1 MVLSDDIKLNGDVII
16 LNGGISHSIELHI
29 DRPVYKQEKLNE
41 TTYYKKP
48 KTNFKDL
55 VKTEL
60 NKCSVSKSINSV
72 LPVVKWL
79 PKYDWKKNFLAD
91 VFSGM
96 TIAVLHIPQGMAYG
110 LLGNVAPVVGMYMA
124 FFPVLMY
131 FFLGTSRHVSIGTF
145 AIVCLMTGRVV
156 TEHATSEY
164 VMTDVSNMTDTGQYS
179 NMDVAVTVTFTVAIL
194 QFAMYFFRLGIVANL
209 LSETLVNGFTTA
221 AACQVVASQLKD
233 LLGLPTKKRRGYFS
247 LPLTLL
253 DSLLALPQGNRTAIS
268 ISFVAIILM
277 VLNNE
282 ILKQWL
288 SQKTKMPI
296 PIELIAVVVGTLV
309 SYFLDLSN
317 VYDVTTIGVI
327 PTGLPAPKLPTFS
340 LIPTI
345 FVDCIIITIVSYS
358 VTISMAFIFA
368 HKSRYNVNANQELL
382 AMGGSNLFGS
392 FFSCMPIAASLSRS
406 HIQHSVGGVSQI
418 ASVVSAFIIMVIL
431 LFLGPLF
438 QFLPRCILA
447 SVIVVALKGMLF
459 QCTELPKFYHLSRWD
474 SFVWICTFL
483 PTAFIAI
490 DVGLLV
496 GIVVSLASLFL
507 RGHQPYTCLLGNLPG
522 TDLYLDTERY
532 KGVQEI
538 GGIKIFHYCGA
549 LNFASKAQ
557 FKKLIYEGTGVK
569 PSKVLEK
576 MNSSQEEKNSN
587 ERNLLLN
594 DLKCLVMD
602 FSALSYIDPT
612 CVDVLCDLVAEFRDV
627 EVQVYIAGCSGPVY
641 ETFCK
646 CARYQKKKY
655 NFVIFPTIH
664 DAVLYGRRNLLEK
677 L

>member
-1 MVLSDDIKLNGDVII
+1 MEKLETMVRNNEIKQNGDII
-16 LNGGISHSIELHI
+16 ISNGGISHSIELHI

-48 KTNFKDL
+48 TTHFKDV
-55 VKTEL
+55 VKSEL
-60 NKCSVSKSINSV
+60 KKCSVSKSVHSI

-79 PKYDWKKNFLAD
+79 PKYNWRTSLIAD
-91 VFSGM
+91 LFSGL

-156 TEHATSEY
+156 TEHA
-164 VMTDVSNMTDTGQYS
+164 DTGDYS
-179 NMDVAVTVTFTVAIL
+179 NIDIAVTVTFTVAIL
-194 QFAMYFFRLGIVANL
+194 QFLMYIFRLGIVANL

-221 AACQVVASQLKD
+221 AACQVVCSQLKD
-233 LLGLPTKKRRGYFS
+233 LLGLPTVKRRGHFS

-253 DSLLALPQGNRTAIS
+253 DSILALPQGNKTAIS

-282 ILKQWL
+282 IIKTWL
-288 SQKTKMPI
+288 SKKSKIPI
-296 PIELIAVVVGTLV
+296 PIELLAVVVGTLV
-309 SYFLDLSN
+309 SYFLDLKN
-317 VYDVTTIGVI
+317 VYNVATIGNI
-327 PTGLPAPKLPTFS
+327 PTGLPAPKLPAFS
-340 LIPTI
+340 LIPSI
-345 FVDCIIITIVSYS
+345 FVDCLIITIVSYS

-382 AMGGSNLFGS
+382 AMGGANLFGS

-418 ASVVSAFIIMVIL
+418 ASVVSAFIIMIIL

-438 QFLPRCILA
+438 SFLPRCILA
-447 SVIVVALKGMLF
+447 SVIVVALKGMLY
-459 QCTELPKFYHLSRWD
+459 QCAELPKFYRLSRWD
-474 SFVWICTFL
+474 ALVWLCTFL
-483 PTAFIAI
+483 PTALISI
-490 DVGLLV
+490 DLGLLS
-496 GIVVSLASLFL
+496 GIVVSLATLFL

-538 GGIKIFHYCGA
+538 VGIKIFHYCGA

-557 FKKLIYEGTGVK
+557 FKKLIYEATGVK

-576 MNSSQEEKNSN
+576 INSAQNDEDNNSY
-587 ERNLLLN
+587 ERNHLLN
-594 DLKCLVMD
+594 HLKCLIMD
-602 FSALSYIDPT
+602 FSALSYIDPS
-612 CVDVLCDLVAEFRDV
+612 CVDVLRDLVDEYKD
-627 EVQVYIAGCSGPVY
+627 VQVYVYIVGCSGPVY

-646 CARYQKKKY
+646 CAHYQKKKY
-655 NFVIFPTIH
+655 SFIIFPTIH
-664 DAVLYGRRNLLEK
+664 DAVLYARRNLLEN